1 MSSLAKKKLDKI
13 FTRENAIMPY
23 PKNIKALDVIFTSS
37 REKEPYPNN
46 PLTISSEAII
56 NPRLAGTESNKDNCN
71 D

>member
-1 MSSLAKKKLDKI
+1 
-13 FTRENAIMPY
+13 MPY